1 VYNIRI
7 MQLMDSLVINYK
19 PKSDNQF
26 SQINQEKLIHT
37 INILKLR
44 DIAIPVDLQARA
56 VAEGIDVEAIL
67 KS

>member
-37 INILKLR
+37 INILKMR

>member
-1 VYNIRI
+1 MYNIRI

>member
-1 VYNIRI
+1 
-7 MQLMDSLVINYK
+7 MDSLVINYK

-37 INILKLR
+37 INILKMR

>member
-1 VYNIRI
+1 MYNIRI

-37 INILKLR
+37 INILKMR